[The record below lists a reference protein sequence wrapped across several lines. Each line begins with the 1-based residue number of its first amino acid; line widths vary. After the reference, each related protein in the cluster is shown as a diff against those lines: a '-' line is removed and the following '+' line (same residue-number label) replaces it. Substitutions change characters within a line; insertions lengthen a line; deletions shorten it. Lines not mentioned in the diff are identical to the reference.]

1 MNGPEYPGSDW
12 LLAPITDITLFD
24 SGSGPEIYGITD
36 YVSTSAGSYQSII
49 VKWNGSRWVPLPDS
63 PMYVLALAVFD
74 DGTGPALYATGKF
87 TISSVSAFGIAR
99 WNGTSWSALGSGLG
113 GAGYAL
119 TSFDDG
125 TGPALY
131 VGGTFLTAGGVPAS
145 KIARWKNGAWSKL
158 GGGLSTQGLNQAVV
172 FALVG
177 GSLGTSGR
185 PMLFAA
191 GEFAFIA
198 GHSGAG
204 KSTLLKLIPAI
215 ERPSSG
221 AVLVNGQN
229 VGALKR
235 AALPYLRRNLGLVF
249 QDQKLLYD
257 RSVGDNVM
265 LPLAFSELGGREAER
280 RVRAALEK
288 VGLLA
293 REKANP
299 IQLSG
304 GEQQRLAIARA
315 VVNRPSV
322 LIADEPTANLDAA
335 SAAAILEI
343 FADFNKVGVT
353 VLVATHD
360 ETLIGRFARRVLRL
374 AGGKLV
380 E

>member
-1 MNGPEYPGSDW
+1 LISFSGVVKRYPG
-12 LLAPITDITLFD
+12 
-24 SGSGPEIYGITD
+24 GQE
-36 YVSTSAGSYQSII
+36 
-49 VKWNGSRWVPLPDS
+49 
-63 PMYVLALAVFD
+63 ALK
-74 DGTGPALYATGKF
+74 GLTF
-87 TISSVSAFGIAR
+87 TIE
-99 WNGTSWSALGSGLG
+99 
-113 GAGYAL
+113 
-119 TSFDDG
+119 
-125 TGPALY
+125 
-131 VGGTFLTAGGVPAS
+131 
-145 KIARWKNGAWSKL
+145 K
-158 GGGLSTQGLNQAVV
+158 
-172 FALVG
+172 
-177 GSLGTSGR
+177 
-185 PMLFAA
+185 

-215 ERPSSG
+215 ERPSAG

-229 VGALKR
+229 VGTIKR
-235 AALPYLRRNLGLVF
+235 SALPYLRRNLGLVF

-257 RSVGDNVM
+257 RSVYDNVM
-265 LPLAFSELGGREAER
+265 LPLAFGALGGREAAR
-280 RVRAALEK
+280 RARAALEK

-322 LIADEPTANLDAA
+322 LIADEPTANLDAE

-343 FADFNKVGVT
+343 FAAFNQVGVT

-360 ETLIGRFARRVLRL
+360 EALIGHFAKRVLRL
-374 AGGKLV
+374 AKGGLV